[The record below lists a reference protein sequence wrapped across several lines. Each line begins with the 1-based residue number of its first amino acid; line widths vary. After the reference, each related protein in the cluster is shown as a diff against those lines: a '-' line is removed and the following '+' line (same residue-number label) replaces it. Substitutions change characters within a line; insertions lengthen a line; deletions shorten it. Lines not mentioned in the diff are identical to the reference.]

1 MRAVPS
7 PPNVEL
13 RVEAGRGRIV
23 VLAFP
28 YDPHIVEAVRKIP
41 HRRFD
46 WDAREWWAPVDDW
59 VALHVADVLAR
70 FPELTA
76 SDEVAA
82 WLREVEQRWI
92 GNVRT
97 MRYDGRGWLVLETL
111 AGEVPEALRDGAIEL
126 PADDGDGDGSATRP
140 GGSAAASHEPGA
152 AAGAR
157 GGADD
162 RRRPLLLAPLT
173 PEHARALREQPSAR
187 LDAAAE
193 RTVAALELGDDPPP
207 ARLVATHGVDGAR
220 LRLEVLWDPYVGA
233 AFSALPGAEGERTLP
248 VDPWL
253 CEPLDAFLALHGVEV
268 APTAVPV
275 LERLRAEAA
284 DAAAAIRASR
294 ATEAEPLP
302 DVAAVLGGTLQ
313 PFQWAGVR
321 YVLRAR
327 RAFLADEQGLG
338 KTVEALA
345 ALEADNAFPA
355 IVVCPASLKLN
366 WQREAARWLPHRS
379 VAVVEGRVAVP
390 PRAEIVILNYELVAS
405 QRDELARR
413 RPRAL
418 VLDESHYV
426 KNPQA
431 KRTRAVRRLAE
442 ALPADALRLALT
454 GTPVLNHPDELIS
467 QLRVLGRLEDFG
479 SGARFRAQFRGPLTE
494 ERLHWHLRRR
504 CFVRRRKAEVLPQLP
519 DKRQVVVPVALT
531 NEREYRLAEDD
542 VIAWLRSQ
550 PLDLS
555 ELNAKIAAT
564 LRAERLAQLGTLQR
578 LAAKGK
584 LAAAL
589 AWIHDFLASG
599 EPLVVFARHVEV
611 QRAVLERF
619 PDALHLLGADSVAAR
634 EAAVRAFQ
642 GDADGGAGVP
652 SASALDRQRADT
664 TADAA
669 GGATRGG
676 EPPQLIV
683 CATRVAAQGI
693 TLTRASNV
701 AFLELEWTPA
711 MHDQAEDRCHRI
723 GQKDAVTAWYLL
735 AAGTIDETMARLIAR
750 KRGLVSAVTDGRRLD
765 GDALVDEVVRELRD
779 GRPFRHLKPVTE
791 PAAAS

>member
-1 MRAVPS
+1 MRLLPTA
-7 PPNVEL
+7 PNVEL
-13 RVEAGRGRIV
+13 RSDPERGRIV
-23 VLAFP
+23 VLSFP
-28 YDPHIVEAVRKIP
+28 YDANLVEVVRGIP

-46 WDAREWWAPVDDW
+46 WDAREWWAPVQDW
-59 VALHVADVLAR
+59 VAHHVADVLRR
-70 FPELTA
+70 FPELVA
-76 SDEVAA
+76 SEDVER
-82 WLREVEQRWI
+82 WLGEVERRWL
-92 GNVRT
+92 GRVST
-97 MRYDGRGWLVLETL
+97 TRYDGRGWFVLETA
-111 AGEVPEALRDGAIEL
+111 AGELPEALREGSVEL
-126 PADDGDGDGSATRP
+126 PP
-140 GGSAAASHEPGA
+140 EPVEDGA
-152 AAGAR
+152 AAR
-157 GGADD
+157 KP
-162 RRRPLLLAPLT
+162 RLLAPLT
-173 PEHARALREQPSAR
+173 EANAHVIRAQESAR

-193 RTVAALELGDDPPP
+193 RCVAALELGDAPPP

-220 LRLEVLWDPYVGA
+220 LRLEVLWDPDTGL
-233 AFSALPGAEGERTLP
+233 AFGELPGAEGARSVP
-248 VDPWL
+248 VDAWL

-268 APTAVPV
+268 TPLAVPV
-275 LERLRAEAA
+275 LEALRAEAA
-284 DAAAAIRASR
+284 EAAAAVRASR
-294 ATEAEPLP
+294 ATEAEPLLP
-302 DVAAVLGGTLQ
+302 VAELLGGTLE

-345 ALEADNAFPA
+345 ALEADDAFPA
-355 IVVCPASLKLN
+355 LVVCPASLKLN
-366 WQREAARWLPHRS
+366 WEREATRWLPHRS

-390 PRAEIVILNYELVAS
+390 PRAEILILNYELVAA
-405 QRDELARR
+405 QREALALR

-418 VLDESHYV
+418 VLDESHYC

-442 ALPADALRLALT
+442 GLPRDALRLALT
-454 GTPVLNHPDELIS
+454 GTPVLNHADELIS

-479 SGARFRAQFRGPLTE
+479 SGARFKQQFRGPLTE

-504 CFVRRRKAEVLPQLP
+504 CFVRRRKTEVLPQLP
-519 DKRQVVVPVALT
+519 DKRQVVVPVALS

-542 VIAWLRSQ
+542 VIAWLREQ

-564 LRAERLAQLGTLQR
+564 LRAQRLAQLGTLQR

-584 LAAAL
+584 LHAAL
-589 AWIHDFLASG
+589 AWLHDFLASG

-619 PDALHLLGADSVAAR
+619 PDALHLLGGDSVAAR
-634 EAAVRAFQ
+634 EATVRAFQ
-642 GDADGGAGVP
+642 DDADA
-652 SASALDRQRADT
+652 
-664 TADAA
+664 
-669 GGATRGG
+669 
-676 EPPQLIV
+676 PPLIV

-723 GQKDAVTAWYLL
+723 GQHDNVTAWYLL